1 MTETTRTSWGLVAF
15 LFGVGLLAAMQ
26 FIKVSLTLD
35 LLAEHYERPVETI
48 SFLVTMVSIVGM
60 ALGVVAGALV
70 AWLGTRP
77 VVLGALVLGGLV
89 SFAGALLPPFPVMLG
104 LRAIEGLSHLAIV
117 VAVPPT
123 MALAATPSD
132 RPVVM
137 SIWAMFFGVAFSL
150 GALIFPPLLAMGG
163 VPALFVAHGIGFV
176 LLLSALMF
184 LLPPARGEPTN
195 IAFFRAHREA
205 YSSAPLAGPA
215 LVFLIYT
222 LLFVAS
228 VTFLPPALGRPELAA
243 ILPLISLAGTLA
255 AGWLCRTIPPGRVM
269 ALGYLCFVLG
279 ALPLPFGAWW
289 ASYIV
294 FVGMGLVPGACFAAI
309 PAWNSTSGDQARATG
324 AIAQMGNV
332 GTGTGTPL
340 FAFAL
345 AMMGTSGL
353 WILLIAFPIAA
364 LLIVRAV
371 STRIS

>member
-1 MTETTRTSWGLVAF
+1 MTQPSRTSWGLVAL

-26 FIKVSLTLD
+26 FIKVSLTLE
-35 LLAEHYERPVETI
+35 LLADHYERPVEAV
-48 SFLVTMVSIVGM
+48 SFFVTMVSIVGM

-70 AWLGTRP
+70 ARLGTRP
-77 VVLGALVLGGLV
+77 VVLGALALGGAV
-89 SFAGALLPPFPVMLG
+89 SFAGALLPAFPLMLG
-104 LRAIEGLSHLAIV
+104 LRGIEGLSHLAIV

-123 MALAATPSD
+123 MARAATESD
-132 RPVVM
+132 RPIVM

-150 GALIFPPLLAMGG
+150 GALIFPPLLALGG
-163 VPALFVAHGIGFV
+163 VPALFIAHGAGFFV
-176 LLLSALMF
+176 LLAVLFFM
-184 LLPPARGEPTN
+184 LPPTEGEPTP

-205 YSSAPLAGPA
+205 YSSARLAGPA

-243 ILPLISLAGTLA
+243 ILPLISLAGTFV
-255 AGWLCRTIPPGRVM
+255 AGWLCRTMPTARVM

-279 ALPLPFGAWW
+279 TLPLPFGGWW
-289 ASYIV
+289 ASYIL

-309 PAWNSTSGDQARATG
+309 PAWNATAGDQARSTG

-345 AMMGTSGL
+345 AMMGTPGL
-353 WILLIAFPIAA
+353 WT
-364 LLIVRAV
+364 LLIVFPIVAL
-371 STRIS
+371 